1 MDIII
6 PCAGTSS
13 RFPKMRPKYL
23 LADYRSQRMIE
34 LAAAPYLGKH
44 TVHAVIL
51 EQHEQQHGVSQTF
64 KDIFGDSVN
73 IVTLPNPTS
82 GPAETVYECLK
93 KLDPDPT
100 SGFMI
105 HYCDSMFECD
115 VTTGANSI
123 FVDNINN
130 HYQFRTSAD
139 KAYVNVNDRDMVT
152 RITESKIIGDLFCVG
167 GYQFSSKYTYMRAF
181 DDLRLSVAN
190 EVLMSTMID
199 HLIDMGEYFTVAKVS
214 KSVEFATAEDW
225 ERWNDR
231 PTIFCDIDGTLVH
244 NQSPYGINSYES
256 EPVILKN
263 NVDAMLAAQAR
274 GCQIIFT
281 TGRSYKWIT
290 ATMKMLDDL
299 GFNKDYRL
307 LMDLHHARRILIN
320 DYAPTN
326 PYPSAVAINIK
337 RDDDCLDQLMKN
349 QSHYF

>member
-1 MDIII
+1 
-6 PCAGTSS
+6 
-13 RFPKMRPKYL
+13 MRPKYL
-23 LADYRSQRMIE
+23 LADYRNRRMIE

-51 EQHEQQHGVSQTF
+51 EQHEKQHGVSQTF

-73 IVTLPNPTS
+73 IVTLPEPTS
-82 GPAETVYECLK
+82 SPAETVYECLT
-93 KLDPDPT
+93 KLDLDYNT
-100 SGFMI
+100 GFMV
-105 HYCDSMFECD
+105 HYCDSMFECSG
-115 VTTGANSI
+115 VAAANSI
-123 FVDNINN
+123 LVDSLND
-130 HYQFRTSAD
+130 HHTFRASAD
-139 KAYVNVNDRDMVT
+139 KTYVNVNDHGMIT
-152 RITESKIIGDLFCVG
+152 RITDSKIIGDLFCAG
-167 GYQFSSKYTYMRAF
+167 GFQFSSSSKYMQAF
-181 DDLRLSVAN
+181 DDLRLSLVG
-190 EVLMSTMID
+190 EVPMSTMID
-199 HLIDMGEYFTVAKVS
+199 HLISMGEDFTVTKVS
-214 KSVEFATAEDW
+214 KSVEFATTQDW

-244 NQSPYGINSYES
+244 NQSPYGINSYEN
-256 EPVILKN
+256 EPIILKN